1 MKKNTLWCAVYNQ
14 RGHSIYEN
22 PRACPQI
29 AFCKMPSQFASDFML
44 DLGGV
49 VGYIDQI
56 QRKIWCEVGRQI
68 AGMNLGT
75 RSSTKIRR
83 NACRTFI
90 IFAVSKDADDEI
102 SSTQKLYPEKASLFN
117 SYFRI
122 SIYRHFLYNLFYIG
136 TLNRISIH
144 MDCPFPCKMLRL

>member
-1 MKKNTLWCAVYNQ
+1 MAGYRHEYSFAGSAPGLT
-14 RGHSIYEN
+14 RS
-22 PRACPQI
+22 RACPQI

-122 SIYRHFLYNLFYIG
+122 SIYRHFLYNLFYIQNLLIKIYYCFRNFE
-136 TLNRISIH
+136 TIETEKL
-144 MDCPFPCKMLRL
+144 